1 MCRNIENWY
10 KSLHILFWTIL
21 FSFLLKFNISV
32 LSSIDR
38 KLEKL
43 ETRFDN
49 VDARLDSLS
58 KEITDFKVGQAELRK
73 GGRVK

>member
-32 LSSIDR
+32 FSSIDR

-43 ETRFDN
+43 ETRFDK

-58 KEITDFKVGQAELRK
+58 KEITDFKVAQAELRK